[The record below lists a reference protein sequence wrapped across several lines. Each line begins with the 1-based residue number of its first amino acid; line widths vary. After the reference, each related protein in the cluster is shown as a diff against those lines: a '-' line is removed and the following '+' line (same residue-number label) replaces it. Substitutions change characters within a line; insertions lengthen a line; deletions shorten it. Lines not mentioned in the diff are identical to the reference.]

1 MRNIV
6 WSLSL
11 LFAGMFVSFAQT
23 NGIQKGTY
31 LSTNKGGKI
40 KLNLLDDNKYELV
53 FYTGEYEIKG
63 DSLVFSKKAQ
73 SENGFNLSFK
83 NDKKAKKIKIKILDP
98 TLYSVYIGPNFYI
111 GTQKASETVQYQRIS
126 DIRAKVDPNWTSTDL
141 EFEIDKT
148 DFLYLVI
155 ENHDGK
161 SNISKYAIDKD
172 VSEAAIDYQSQP
184 LGNLNFAGFYDR
196 KTNQLKVSEPL
207 VNEPFVFVNEKDV
220 QPDKTPKVVPLE
232 NQTITN
238 WTYPG
243 KSSYYDSYGTAVDS
257 TQNNAIDS
265 VAVDTTAYASAD
277 YSYNFKL
284 KIENNL
290 KSALAATKDAKTKFL
305 VGIVDSKNPSAKA
318 NFDAFIKSQESQT
331 GYNMYDKY
339 DAKYDVYNYYMAGA
353 DDKKWLKN
361 NKITN
366 DPSIFILNGNGDLL
380 AVAKSDLISNQ
391 YQFSYNGSYYL
402 KLLRADASMSI
413 GKVLKNKKASDAD
426 LIQAFNKT
434 AALQTSYDDDYTA
447 YDSADLV
454 ISKPALDKKEV
465 AQTWKKLIEAHQ
477 KDKNPDMSLAE
488 TIIKEIKNVG
498 FTKQLFN
505 EDRIL
510 DDTDFL
516 AIDYLL
522 KHSDEIE
529 SNRAAFNNDAPE
541 VHYIDNVFS
550 EISNA
555 LQGNL
560 NVSKDGAGGEKNKD
574 KVNSIYKKI
583 IASGKGNFES
593 YRNYFD
599 YLGQFTDNDGS
610 NTTYLKEFNTYFD
623 NTLAG
628 ANPIEKLDVI
638 YSGLDPNSSYSYD
651 GWNSFKLYNSDICNN
666 AAWMVVLK
674 SQNSN
679 FIKDAIKWSEYS
691 LVISKNNPYYLD
703 TLAQLYYKDGQKDK
717 AVATETLAVQYLTD
731 SVEEQT
737 ANDIKEVL
745 SKMQNGTY

>member
-63 DSLVFSKKAQ
+63 DSLVFSKNAQ

-161 SNISKYAIDKD
+161 SNISKYALDKD

-243 KSSYYDSYGTAVDS
+243 KSPYYDYYGTAVDS

-265 VAVDTTAYASAD
+265 VAVDTTAYASTD

-638 YSGLDPNSSYSYD
+638 FSGLDPNSSYSYD

-717 AVATETLAVQYLTD
+717 AIATETLAVQYLTD